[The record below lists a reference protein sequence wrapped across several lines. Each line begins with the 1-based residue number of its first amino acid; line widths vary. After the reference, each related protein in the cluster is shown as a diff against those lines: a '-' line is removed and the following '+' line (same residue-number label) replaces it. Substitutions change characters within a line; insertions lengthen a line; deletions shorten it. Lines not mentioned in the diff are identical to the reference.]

1 MHILFK
7 FSEISFVWHLLKNTR
22 QIMITGII
30 IAYILSYFIKFIL
43 SAHDI
48 TNIIMIIAII
58 GPIRS
63 LIFLDVSSGIVNSF
77 FNNRFIISD
86 VNSMMYSIMLV
97 KKRST
102 KKVRNVFL
110 MFFSSDVF
118 LLNMV
123 YTRLYDQGFF
133 MSYISMCEFIT

>member
-1 MHILFK
+1 
-7 FSEISFVWHLLKNTR
+7 
-22 QIMITGII
+22 MITGII

-48 TNIIMIIAII
+48 ANIIMIIAII

-63 LIFLDVSSGIVNSF
+63 LIFQDVSSGIVNSF

>member
-1 MHILFK
+1 
-7 FSEISFVWHLLKNTR
+7 
-22 QIMITGII
+22 MITGII

-97 KKRST
+97 KK
-102 KKVRNVFL
+102 VRNVFL

>member
-1 MHILFK
+1 
-7 FSEISFVWHLLKNTR
+7 
-22 QIMITGII
+22 MITGII

-110 MFFSSDVF
+110 MFFSSDVYF
-118 LLNMV
+118 TIKSALVNKN
-123 YTRLYDQGFF
+123 YDAVIEKITKIHIKHLV
-133 MSYISMCEFIT
+133 MSGVL